1 MKNGILIAGNII
13 VDEIKKIDVYPAKSM
28 IAHVLSVDKQVGGCV
43 CNTIIDLA
51 KIDNTQ
57 TLKAA
62 GMVGN
67 DSLGEYV
74 IGEMEKNGVDCK
86 NVVVNAAVFTSNSS
100 VMSDVETNSR
110 TFFSFISGCSAY
122 GEKEIREIDFEG
134 CGYFHLGYLFL
145 LNELD
150 KEDEEEGTVAA
161 KCLKYVQLLGLK
173 TSVDLISDSELGK
186 NGKIKAA
193 LRYCDNLI
201 INEVEGGLLTGI
213 APRDEKGILLDDN
226 VEKILRTIRSY
237 GVKERIIIHCPERA
251 YCLSE
256 EGFVKVDSLKL
267 PNGYIKGSVGAG
279 DAFCAGA
286 LYRITKYD
294 TPENILR
301 FANCTAACPLSEVDS
316 VSGMK
321 DWTTIEAMMK
331 NHYE

>member
-1 MKNGILIAGNII
+1 MKNGIIIAGNII
-13 VDEIKKIDVYPAKSM
+13 VDEIKKIDVYPEKSM
-28 IAHVLSVDKQVGGCV
+28 IAHVLSADRQVGGCV

-51 KIDNTQ
+51 KIDNSQ

-67 DSLGEYV
+67 DAFGEFV
-74 IGEMEKNGVDCK
+74 IEEMEKCGVDCK
-86 NVVVNAAVFTSNSS
+86 NVIKNPAVSTSNSS
-100 VMSDVETNSR
+100 VMSDVATNSR

-122 GEKEIREIDFEG
+122 GEQEIRAIDFTD
-134 CGYFHLGYLFL
+134 CAYFHLGYLFL
-145 LNELD
+145 LKELD

-161 KCLKYVQLLGLK
+161 KCLKYVQSLGVK

-186 NGKIKAA
+186 SGKLKAA
-193 LRYCDNLI
+193 LKYCDNLI

-213 APRDEKGILLDDN
+213 APRDEQGALLDGN
-226 VEKILRTIRSY
+226 VEKILETIRAY

-256 EGFVKVDSLKL
+256 EGFIKVDSLKL
-267 PNGYIKGSVGAG
+267 PQGYIKGSVGAG

-286 LYRITKYD
+286 LYRISKND

-301 FANCTAACPLSEVDS
+301 FANCAAACSLSEVDS

-321 DWTTIEAMMK
+321 DYVTIEAMMK
-331 NHYE
+331 HHYE